1 MFKERDMREAIEWLF
16 SLYDDEDYEWQGEDE
31 DAPDFV
37 SILCLP
43 QVCNALRDIAQ
54 TVYQYEVNSSYEK
67 GFKYRGQELF
77 GQRACLV
84 CSEIDQAVMDS
95 VSTYYENEL
104 WLLEDMSFAL
114 VHAVGMGAGGGS
126 CEYETVYRAF
136 VKTVDCREDLFIN
149 PEELYAELDGMCEGI
164 WESEATIYE
173 I

>member
-1 MFKERDMREAIEWLF
+1 MFKERDMSEAIEWLF
-16 SLYDDEDYEWQGEDE
+16 SMYDDEDYEWQGEDE

-104 WLLEDMSFAL
+104 SKIFLLKRSVLEVSHDSVKFRHGVAYWGSGRKDNTPTAGKL
-114 VHAVGMGAGGGS
+114 VHIPALHEHIRGFL
-126 CEYETVYRAF
+126 CFR
-136 VKTVDCREDLFIN
+136 C
-149 PEELYAELDGMCEGI
+149 
-164 WESEATIYE
+164 
-173 I
+173 